1 MIADNL
7 IHIGKLIAVLI
18 SFVSNKP
25 AFDYP
30 SDLDG
35 FFVILKLDPHY
46 AVRITVTLKSLGGVL
61 AKSAQVFQRVGRAI
75 PTDLDR

>member
-1 MIADNL
+1 ML
-7 IHIGKLIAVLI
+7 SYIAVLI

-46 AVRITVTLKSLGGVL
+46 AVRITETLKSLGGVL
-61 AKSAQVFQRVGRAI
+61 AKSA
-75 PTDLDR
+75 DLSAGAEIAA